1 MLSKELKAMH
11 KVSEVLKEF
20 DNTTRQRVL
29 EYVSKMSWSEE
40 HKKHE
45 AEKAEILKGGRSP
58 QVPISMYRG
67 IYESTYGL
75 EQPAVESDNMMGTT
89 HKN

>member
-11 KVSEVLKEF
+11 KVSEVLKDF

-40 HKKHE
+40 HKRAE
-45 AEKAEILKGGRSP
+45 AVYLKNIKQAQPLGMVGSFEG
-58 QVPISMYRG
+58 SAG
-67 IYESTYGL
+67 FEASGLLFESGSSKTS
-75 EQPAVESDNMMGTT
+75 E
-89 HKN
+89 